1 MIAWIKS
8 WFSPPILA
16 YGITEC
22 PVCNRNLKKQMT
34 VFQRRRFEMVPR
46 YNDIFTM
53 ICGRCKGQS
62 EWCGTVGESE
72 PKPFVYLRI
81 VRPYNRMIFSDLI
94 EVAQDA
100 QARYNIKLIQR
111 GHHSMRPDRCNF
123 SQYTR
128 KELLNY
134 IKRVESRTK
143 NIKIIK

>member
-8 WFSPPILA
+8 WFSPAILT
-16 YGITEC
+16 YGIKEC
-22 PVCNRNLKKQMT
+22 PVCGRNLKKQMSI
-34 VFQRRRFEMVPR
+34 FQRRRCQMVPN
-46 YNDIFTM
+46 YNDIFTLH
-53 ICGRCKGQS
+53 CGRCEGQS
-62 EWCGTVGESE
+62 EWCGTVGDG
-72 PKPFVYLRI
+72 KPFVYLRTTY
-81 VRPYNRMIFSDLI
+81 PHNRMIHRDLI
-94 EVAQDA
+94 QLAQDT